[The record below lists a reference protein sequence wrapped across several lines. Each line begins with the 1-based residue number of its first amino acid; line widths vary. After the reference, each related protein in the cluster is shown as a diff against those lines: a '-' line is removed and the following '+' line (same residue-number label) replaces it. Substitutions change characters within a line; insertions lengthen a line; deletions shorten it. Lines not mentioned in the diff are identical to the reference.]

1 MSKKLGFALSGLM
14 LAMVAGTAS
23 ADMDGGQLNISGLVV
38 DNTCETRVDGGNKDG
53 LILLQTA
60 TVGEIDAGVLN
71 DTVGAKAKPFSITV
85 DCSKANPNPGST
97 AKMTFGSVFFGNSKG
112 TLNNDMSI
120 NNPSDGVNIALH
132 NIDGSTIKQVQINNP
147 GDVYTK
153 ALDATTKSAVY
164 DFKASYVRAVADQT
178 ATAGYVKTNTALMN
192 PLMILVKIIK
202 LRWIHILSYDQM
214 VSRKI
219 NNQTTRCANSIF
231 YTTLFTNSAP
241 NYT

>member
-1 MSKKLGFALSGLM
+1 GFALSGLM

-60 TVGEIDAGVLN
+60 TVGEIDAGVLET
-71 DTVGAKAKPFSITV
+71 TVGAKAKPFSITV
-85 DCSKANPNPGST
+85 DCSKANPAPGSS

-132 NIDGSTIKQVQINNP
+132 NIDGSTVKQVKINNP
-147 GDVYTK
+147 GDIYTK
-153 ALDATTKSAVY
+153 ALDATTKSATY
-164 DFKASYVRAVADQT
+164 DFKASYVRAVNDQA
-178 ATAGYVKTNTALMN
+178 ATAGYVKTNTAYTVTYQQYFTEL
-192 PLMILVKIIK
+192 IDLVNI
-202 LRWIHILSYDQM
+202 
-214 VSRKI
+214 
-219 NNQTTRCANSIF
+219 
-231 YTTLFTNSAP
+231 
-241 NYT
+241 

>member
-112 TLNNDMSI
+112 TTCL
-120 NNPSDGVNIALH
+120 L
-132 NIDGSTIKQVQINNP
+132 
-147 GDVYTK
+147 
-153 ALDATTKSAVY
+153 TTHL
-164 DFKASYVRAVADQT
+164 
-178 ATAGYVKTNTALMN
+178 TALISLYTILMV
-192 PLMILVKIIK
+192 PLSNRFKLTTLAMCILKPWMQRQNLLFMILKRLTFVP
-202 LRWIHILSYDQM
+202 S
-214 VSRKI
+214 
-219 NNQTTRCANSIF
+219 QTKQQ
-231 YTTLFTNSAP
+231 LLVM
-241 NYT
+241 

>member
-132 NIDGSTIKQVQINNP
+132 NIDGPLSNRFK
-147 GDVYTK
+147 
-153 ALDATTKSAVY
+153 LTTLAMCILKPWMQRQNLL
-164 DFKASYVRAVADQT
+164 F
-178 ATAGYVKTNTALMN
+178 
-192 PLMILVKIIK
+192 MILKRLTFVP
-202 LRWIHILSYDQM
+202 S
-214 VSRKI
+214 
-219 NNQTTRCANSIF
+219 QTKQQ
-231 YTTLFTNSAP
+231 LLVM
-241 NYT
+241 